1 MIIED
6 FLIAFG
12 IGYIVGGVFMFYIMK
27 CLVEN
32 GDIKEKPIKLKEYKW
47 KK

>member
-1 MIIED
+1 MNAEE

-12 IGYIVGGVFMFYIMK
+12 IGYMVGGLFIYYIMK

-47 KK
+47 K